1 VSFLSNQNLQSMKI
15 FLVVLVLLF
24 TFTIQDITTPTVI
37 AGEYPSNSIASFD
50 NGKVLVRWR
59 NLILQGKKAVEFA
72 VVSKI
77 SGWCAIGIN
86 PNDGGMGALD
96 LYMGYMNGANL
107 VVEDKYVNGLAT
119 PSLDS
124 QLGGQDSIIA
134 KNGGVANGEFTV
146 NFFLNFLTKKVQI
159 STFGGHWRQHGQSS
173 HQWKQCFGCSLP
185 Q

>member
-1 VSFLSNQNLQSMKI
+1 MKI